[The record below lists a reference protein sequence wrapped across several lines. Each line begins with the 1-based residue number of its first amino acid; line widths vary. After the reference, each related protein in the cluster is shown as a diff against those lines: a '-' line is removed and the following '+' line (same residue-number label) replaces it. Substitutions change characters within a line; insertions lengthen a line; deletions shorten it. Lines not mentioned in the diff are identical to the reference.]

1 MQKVSR
7 CTGEIKMEEELKK
20 SIKVKYDS
28 DSFYKY
34 AMGYYDSGLKLI
46 DILLDDNRYKEL
58 SRWNDEFRKESIK
71 LEEECNIYP
80 VMFLFRQ
87 YLELMIKALYK
98 EFDIL
103 IPKKDFNTH
112 KLSYLWPKLKEKLQE
127 IERENEEQ
135 LYGTTEIL
143 TDIVNNFSKIDDE
156 SYCFRYPISKK
167 GNPYFKKD
175 KTYDLYK
182 IRSDITEFDTLI
194 HEFL

>member
-1 MQKVSR
+1 MK
-7 CTGEIKMEEELKK
+7 EDFNKP
-20 SIKVKYDS
+20 IKVNYDS

-34 AMGYYDSGLKLI
+34 AMGYYDSGLTLI
-46 DILLDDNRYKEL
+46 NILLDENRYSEL
-58 SRWNDEFRKESIK
+58 SMLNDDFRKESIK

-80 VMFLFRQ
+80 IMFLFRQ

-98 EFDIL
+98 EFDIK
-103 IPKKDFNTH
+103 IPKNEFNTH
-112 KLSYLWPKLKEKLQE
+112 KLSSLWPKLREKLL
-127 IERENEEQ
+127 ERESEHEEE
-135 LYGTTEIL
+135 LYGITEIL
-143 TDIVNNFSKIDDE
+143 TDIVNKFSKIDDE

-175 KTYDLYK
+175 KTYNLYE